1 MPIGSLTV
9 KAYYK
14 HFGSVFGGITAFVG
28 VLPFLSAI
36 IPSNYSKYL
45 FPPLGTV
52 ESFARIGAFALV
64 IVTTIVVYQLRE
76 CFPLD
81 RTARRQKLFV
91 ILLLTAILSFIVF
104 IGLNIRFVRAIPAP
118 SISPTAEFI
127 VTVGWN
133 RTDFALKTF
142 GEKSDEEMLRA
153 RGLTEEEIFRL
164 WTEWSVITARLLLL
178 ATYIVFLLGAVSIGS
193 FAVMF
198 DKLESLQRPNSHC
211 DVSPTV

>member
-1 MPIGSLTV
+1 MPTQPLTV
-9 KAYYK
+9 RAYYK
-14 HFGSVFGGITAFVG
+14 HFAGVFGGITAFVG

-36 IPSNYSKYL
+36 IPGNYSKYL

-64 IVTTIVVYQLRE
+64 IITTIVVYQLRE
-76 CFPLD
+76 CFPVAKP
-81 RTARRQKLFV
+81 TRRQKLFV
-91 ILLLTAILSFIVF
+91 VLLLTAILSFVMF

-133 RTDFALKTF
+133 RTDFALRTF

-153 RGLTEEEIFRL
+153 RGVTEEEIFRL
-164 WTEWSVITARLLLL
+164 WTERSVITARLLLL
-178 ATYIVFLLGAVSIGS
+178 ATYIIFLLGAVSVGS

-198 DKLESLQRPNSHC
+198 DKLESLRAP
-211 DVSPTV
+211 